1 MPADLG
7 PEAAWFADFIVTVLF
22 CLIVAM
28 PTRVLG
34 NALGRGRR

>member
-1 MPADLG
+1 MS
-7 PEAAWFADFIVTVLF
+7 AWFADFIVIVLF

-34 NALGRGRR
+34 NALGRHK